1 MKTKQKPFESQKQKT
16 AKNGRLNEFYKPTGQ
31 KRTSNANTHGN
42 VRASQKEMV
51 LDESIGR
58 DVFDFDLEYPSNSRK
73 IREDWSSD
81 EETQLVDGVRV
92 FGKGNWSL
100 ILSHKKFKGYD

>member
-1 MKTKQKPFESQKQKT
+1 MKTKQKPLESQKQKNT
-16 AKNGRLNEFYKPTGQ
+16 KNGRLNELYKPIEQ
-31 KRTSNANTHGN
+31 KRKSNANNHEN
-42 VRASQKEMV
+42 VRASQKEIV

-58 DVFDFDLEYPSNSRK
+58 DEFDFDLEYPSNSRK

-92 FGKGNWSL
+92 FGKGNWAL
-100 ILSHKKFKGYD
+100 ILSHKKFKG